1 MKFIT
6 LGKLMDILQSYKD
19 NFGED
24 IPVLLSDKNSPD
36 SLTNLIGAYVIDIV
50 DQETDESQEVILLC
64 NMEEDELTS
73 DPGFDFSDDEE
84 KESDEVFHEDDSKVS
99 LSHSQTC

>member
-84 KESDEVFHEDDSKVS
+84 KESEEIFYEDD
-99 LSHSQTC
+99 

>member
-84 KESDEVFHEDDSKVS
+84 KKSEEVFYEDD
-99 LSHSQTC
+99 

>member
-73 DPGFDFSDDEE
+73 DPGIDFSDDEE
-84 KESDEVFHEDDSKVS
+84 KESEEVFYEDD
-99 LSHSQTC
+99 

>member
-24 IPVLLSDKNSPD
+24 IPVLLSDKNRPD

-84 KESDEVFHEDDSKVS
+84 KESEEVFYEND
-99 LSHSQTC
+99 

>member
-36 SLTNLIGAYVIDIV
+36 SLTNLIGTYVIDIV

-64 NMEEDELTS
+64 NMEEDELVNDS
-73 DPGFDFSDDEE
+73 GFDFSDDEGDPE
-84 KESDEVFHEDDSKVS
+84 GVFYEDN
-99 LSHSQTC
+99 

>member
-84 KESDEVFHEDDSKVS
+84 EECEDYED
-99 LSHSQTC
+99 T

>member
-73 DPGFDFSDDEE
+73 DPGFDFSDGEE
-84 KESDEVFHEDDSKVS
+84 DPEGVFYEDD
-99 LSHSQTC
+99 

>member
-36 SLTNLIGAYVIDIV
+36 SLTNLIGAYVIDIM
-50 DQETDESQEVILLC
+50 DPETDESQEVILLC

-84 KESDEVFHEDDSKVS
+84 KDSEEVFYEDD
-99 LSHSQTC
+99 

>member
-24 IPVLLSDKNSPD
+24 IPVLLSDKNSPN
-36 SLTNLIGAYVIDIV
+36 SLTNLVGAYVIDIM
-50 DQETDESQEVILLC
+50 DPKTDESQEVILLC

-84 KESDEVFHEDDSKVS
+84 DPEGVFYEDD
-99 LSHSQTC
+99 

>member
-1 MKFIT
+1 MIKYIT
-6 LGKLMDILQSYKD
+6 LEKLLDILQSYKE
-19 NFGED
+19 NFGGN

-36 SLTNLIGAYVIDIV
+36 SLTNLIGAYAIDIV

-73 DPGFDFSDDEE
+73 DPRFDFSDDEE
-84 KESDEVFHEDDSKVS
+84 KESEKVFYEDD
-99 LSHSQTC
+99 

>member
-64 NMEEDELTS
+64 NMEEGELTS

-84 KESDEVFHEDDSKVS
+84 KESEEVFYEDD
-99 LSHSQTC
+99 

>member
-36 SLTNLIGAYVIDIV
+36 SLTNLIGAYVIDIM
-50 DQETDESQEVILLC
+50 DPETDESQEVILLC

-84 KESDEVFHEDDSKVS
+84 GGEEA
-99 LSHSQTC
+99 

>member
-73 DPGFDFSDDEE
+73 DPGFDFGDDEE
-84 KESDEVFHEDDSKVS
+84 KESEEVFYEDD
-99 LSHSQTC
+99 